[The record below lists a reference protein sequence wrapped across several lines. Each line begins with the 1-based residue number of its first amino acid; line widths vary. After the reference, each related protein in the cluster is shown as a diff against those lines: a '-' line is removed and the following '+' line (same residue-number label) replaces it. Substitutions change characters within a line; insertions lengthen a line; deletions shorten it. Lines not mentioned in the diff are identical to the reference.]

1 VRLRYLKAINKY
13 FWKYKWRLLLGLLFV
28 LLSNYFRILAPQVT
42 GYVVNTVEKELT
54 IQAHRAGAEPLS
66 QASKI
71 QNIKDQKS
79 DTANYDILV
88 KKFIRKLNS
97 TRQTFGQKVAISGI
111 TLLLLAIIG
120 GIFMFFMRQ
129 TIIVMSR
136 HIEFDQKNEIYQ
148 HYQQLDTSF
157 YKSHSTG
164 DLMSRMAEDVSRVR
178 MYTGPAIM
186 YLGNLLATIG
196 FSLYFMIRKD
206 ALLTLYVLAPLPI
219 LAITIYMVNNLI
231 HKKSEK
237 IQALLSNLTTNAQE
251 SYSGIRV
258 IKSFVQESAMLR
270 FFDANSEAYRKN
282 AIGLAKVEAI
292 YFPSMGL
299 IIGLSTL
306 LTIMIG
312 GFYVIRG
319 THHTDLGTITEFV
332 IYITMLTFPVSAIGW
347 VASMIQRASASQ
359 KRLNEFLESKPVIQN
374 TANAIKQPLTGN
386 ISFDHVD
393 FIYPHTGIHALKDF
407 NLEVRKGEKI
417 AIIGRT
423 GSGKTTLAQLIL
435 RFYDP
440 TRGTIR
446 MDGKNIQ
453 NLNLQDFRNQI
464 GYVPQDV
471 FLFSDTVTGNILFG
485 LDRKV
490 EAEAKKAALSASI
503 DSEIGQFSSGYNTMI
518 GERGV
523 TLSGGQK
530 QRISI
535 ARALAGNHE
544 LVVFDDCLS
553 AVDARTEKE
562 IITNLYNY
570 LQDKTAFIIT
580 HRIFSLFEFDRIV
593 VLDQGKMVETG
604 THGELLAANGHYTR
618 LYEQQQRTGEELQT
632 RD

>member
-1 VRLRYLKAINKY
+1 LKYLRAVNKY
-13 FWKYKWRLLLGLLFV
+13 FWKYKWRLLLGLIFV
-28 LLSNYFRILAPQVT
+28 ILSNYFRILSPQVT

-54 IQAHRAGAEPLS
+54 S
-66 QASKI
+66 QATTRSGKAVSSATEI
-71 QNIKDQKS
+71 HNTKAQKA

-97 TRQTFGQKVAISGI
+97 AQQTFGQKVAISGI
-111 TLLLLAIIG
+111 TLLLLAIVG
-120 GIFMFFMRQ
+120 GIFMFLMRQ

-186 YLGNLLATIG
+186 YLANLLATIG

-231 HKKSEK
+231 HKKSER
-237 IQALLSNLTTNAQE
+237 IQALLSKLTTNAQE

-270 FFDANSEAYRKN
+270 FFNSNSEDYRKN

-312 GFYVIRG
+312 GFYVING
-319 THHTDLGTITEFV
+319 THSTDLGTITEFV

-359 KRLNEFLESKPVIQN
+359 KRLNEFLETRPEIQN
-374 TANAIKQPLTGN
+374 IKQPVKQAVTGN
-386 ISFDHVD
+386 ISFEHVD

-407 NLEVRKGEKI
+407 NLQVKKGEKI

-423 GSGKTTLAQLIL
+423 GSGKTTLAQLML

-446 MDGKNIQ
+446 MDGRDIR
-453 NLNLQDFRNQI
+453 NLDLSDFRNQI

-485 LDRKV
+485 MERKPGADARQA
-490 EAEAKKAALSASI
+490 AEFASVDKEISHFAA
-503 DSEIGQFSSGYNTMI
+503 GYDTMI

-544 LVVFDDCLS
+544 IVIFDDCLS

-570 LQDKTAFIIT
+570 LQNKTAFIIT
-580 HRIFSLFEFDRIV
+580 HRIFSLFEFDRII
-593 VLDQGKMVETG
+593 VLDQGKMVEAG
-604 THGELLAANGHYTR
+604 THDELLARNGHYTR
-618 LYEQQQRTGEELQT
+618 LYDQQQRTGEELQT

>member
-1 VRLRYLKAINKY
+1 MKYLRAVNKY
-13 FWKYKWRLLLGLLFV
+13 FWKYKWRLLLGLVFV

-42 GYVVNTVEKELT
+42 GYVVNAVEKELS
-54 IQAHRAGAEPLS
+54 AHTNTKSSRPLS
-66 QASKI
+66 PEANLHATRNQR
-71 QNIKDQKS
+71 S

-88 KKFIRKLNS
+88 KKFIRVLNS
-97 TRQTFGQKVAISGI
+97 TGQTFGHKVAISGI
-111 TLLLLAIIG
+111 TLLILAIIG

-148 HYQQLDTSF
+148 HYQQLDTTF

-164 DLMSRMAEDVSRVR
+164 DLMSRMSEDVSRVR

-219 LAITIYMVNNLI
+219 LAVTIYLVNNLI
-231 HKKSEK
+231 HRKSER

-258 IKSFVQESAMLR
+258 IKSFVQESAMIR
-270 FFDANSEAYRKN
+270 FFSSNSEEYRKN
-282 AIGLAKVEAI
+282 AISLAKVEAI

-359 KRLNEFLESKPVIQN
+359 KRLNEFLDTRPVIQSIPPV
-374 TANAIKQPLTGN
+374 IKETLTGN
-386 ISFDHVD
+386 ISFEHVD

-407 NLEVRKGEKI
+407 NLELRKGEKI
-417 AIIGRT
+417 AVIGRT

-440 TRGTIR
+440 TQGVIR
-446 MDGKNIQ
+446 MDGKNLQ
-453 NLNLQDFRNQI
+453 NLDLADFRNQI

-471 FLFSDTVTGNILFG
+471 FLFSDTVKGNILFG
-485 LDRKV
+485 MDRKTAPDAV
-490 EAEAKKAALSASI
+490 KAAESASI
-503 DSEIGQFSSGYNTMI
+503 SREITQFSAGYDTLI

-535 ARALAGNHE
+535 ARALAGDHE
-544 LVVFDDCLS
+544 IVIFDDCLS

-562 IITNLYNY
+562 IITNLYKY
-570 LQDKTAFIIT
+570 LENKTAIIIT
-580 HRIFSLFEFDRIV
+580 HRIFSLFKFDRIV
-593 VLDQGKMVETG
+593 VLDQGRLVETG
-604 THGELLAANGHYTR
+604 THEELLARNGHYTR
-618 LYEQQQRTGEELQT
+618 LYEQQQKSGEDLQT
-632 RD
+632 RN

>member
-1 VRLRYLKAINKY
+1 MRYLRAVNKY
-13 FWKYKWRLLLGLLFV
+13 FWKYKWRLLLGLIFV

-42 GYVVNTVEKELT
+42 GYVVN
-54 IQAHRAGAEPLS
+54 AAEAQGLLPGQHS
-66 QASKI
+66 PAQEIRSSSTRKA
-71 QNIKDQKS
+71 

-88 KKFIRKLNS
+88 KKYIRALNTTQRS
-97 TRQTFGQKVAISGI
+97 FGQKVALSGM
-111 TLLLLAIIG
+111 TLLILAIIG
-120 GIFMFFMRQ
+120 GIFMFLMRQ

-136 HIEFDQKNEIYQ
+136 HIEFDQKNEIYL
-148 HYQQLDTSF
+148 HYQKLDTAF
-157 YKSHSTG
+157 YKVHSTG

-206 ALLTLYVLAPLPI
+206 ALLTLYVLAPLPV
-219 LAITIYMVNNLI
+219 LAVTIYLVNTLI

-237 IQALLSNLTTNAQE
+237 IQALLSKLTTNAQE

-258 IKSFVQESAMLR
+258 IKSFVQETAMVR
-270 FFDANSEAYRKN
+270 FFTHNSEEYRKN

-299 IIGLSTL
+299 LIGLSTL
-306 LTIMIG
+306 LTIMLG

-359 KRLNEFLESKPVIQN
+359 KRLNEFLETEPTIH
-374 TANAIKQPLTGN
+374 NALQPIRQPLSGH
-386 ISFDHVD
+386 ISFEKVN
-393 FIYPHTGIHALKDF
+393 FTYPHTGIHALKDF
-407 NLEVRKGEKI
+407 DLEVKKGEKI
-417 AIIGRT
+417 AVIGRT

-435 RFYDP
+435 RYYDP
-440 TRGTIR
+440 TSGRIR

-453 NLNLQDFRNQI
+453 TLDLADFRNQI

-471 FLFSDTVTGNILFG
+471 FLFSDTVVGNILFG
-485 LDRKV
+485 REQKLP
-490 EAEAKKAALSASI
+490 AEAKKAAIAASI
-503 DSEIGQFSSGYNTMI
+503 DKEIMQFASGYDTLI

-535 ARALAGNHE
+535 ARALAGDHE
-544 LVVFDDCLS
+544 LVIFDDCLS

-562 IITNLYNY
+562 IIGNLYRY
-570 LQDKTAFIIT
+570 LQNKTAFIIT
-580 HRIFSLFEFDRIV
+580 HRIFTLFEFDRII
-593 VLDQGKMVETG
+593 VLDHGKMVETG
-604 THGELLAANGHYTR
+604 THEELLAADGLYTR
-618 LYEQQQRTGEELQT
+618 LYEQQQKTGDEVQSP
-632 RD
+632 D

>member
-1 VRLRYLKAINKY
+1 LRYLRAVNKY

-42 GYVVNTVEKELT
+42 GYVVNLVKSELS
-54 IQAHRAGAEPLS
+54 A
-66 QASKI
+66 QASARSGVPISAAAKLNT
-71 QNIKDQKS
+71 QRDQKS
-79 DTANYDILV
+79 DTANYDILI
-88 KKFIRKLNS
+88 KKFIRQLHS
-97 TRQTFGQKVAISGI
+97 SQRTFGQKIAISGI
-111 TLLLLAIIG
+111 TLLILAIIG

-129 TIIVMSR
+129 TLIVMSR
-136 HIEFDQKNEIYQ
+136 HIEFDQKNEIFQ
-148 HYQQLDTSF
+148 HYQQLDTAF
-157 YKSHSTG
+157 YKTHSTG

-186 YLGNLLATIG
+186 YLANLLATIS

-219 LAITIYMVNNLI
+219 LAVTIYMVNNLI
-231 HKKSEK
+231 HRKSER

-270 FFDANSEAYRKN
+270 FFTSNSEEYRKN
-282 AIGLAKVEAI
+282 AISLAKVEAI

-312 GFYVIRG
+312 GLYVIHG
-319 THHTDLGTITEFV
+319 SHQTDLGTITEFV

-359 KRLNEFLESKPVIQN
+359 KRLNEFLETVPTIQN
-374 TANAIKQPLTGN
+374 IPLATGPRLTGN
-386 ISFDHVD
+386 ISFEHVD
-393 FIYPHTGIHALKDF
+393 FTYPQTGIHALKDF
-407 NLEVRKGEKI
+407 TLEVRKGEKI

-423 GSGKTTLAQLIL
+423 GSGKTTVAQLIL

-440 TRGTIR
+440 TRGRIR
-446 MDGKNIQ
+446 LDGKDLQ
-453 NLNLQDFRNQI
+453 TMNLEEFRNQI

-471 FLFSDTVTGNILFG
+471 FLFSDTVTANILFG
-485 LDRKV
+485 TDRRIP
-490 EAEAKKAALSASI
+490 AEAKKAAEYASI
-503 DSEIGQFSSGYNTMI
+503 EQEISHFPSGFDTLI

-544 LVVFDDCLS
+544 IVIFDDCLS

-562 IITNLYNY
+562 IIGNLYKY
-570 LQDKTAFIIT
+570 LQNKTAFIIT
-580 HRIFSLFEFDRIV
+580 HRIFTLFDFDRII
-593 VLDQGKMVETG
+593 VLDQGKMVEIG
-604 THGELLAANGHYTR
+604 THSELLAKNGYYTR
-618 LYEQQQRTGEELQT
+618 LYDQQQKTGTERET